1 MTRFSHLYD
10 ASWLLK
16 SCRPGESVK
25 ERLVLL
31 CGVSEERVRGAF
43 GLLEPVDDGRSGRP
57 VLSAMA
63 DKDGSAAGRRS
74 ETPFWT
80 AVKSSL
86 AERYMEAAETL
97 LDWMAALNDDGRAWM
112 AEASLRFTLGCLA
125 SVSLEHADS
134 RQLSGYIALCIQ
146 VQPLSV
152 LYAVEPTLMR
162 FALLKGR
169 KAARWLM
176 DSHSIGLM
184 NILADF
190 QSIRFPRQCRY
201 GSLFG
206 TSEQGTGFVGLSGEY
221 RSENGLFF
229 GAYHMAIGH
238 PRLAL
243 DHFLLL
249 SREKTGAETF
259 ADEVYRPWEALAMGL
274 TGDFELA
281 QSLLLRYLRSRH
293 PWRNAAAVRYLQIYL
308 VHELLDVRNVEGALE
323 HLDSLLSGVSRGGVM
338 TCWVA
343 AQVALARYHAVCG
356 RLENAWLILKTTM
369 EAAEASG
376 IRYAP
381 PLPFFLELLH
391 VLHVGGCPDV
401 PGYEYAD
408 VLERYLSGPNL
419 TLRHVALRLRASAM
433 MDVGD
438 LNGAVAVLKQC
449 RTFFVEHGLVWEA
462 AKTIALLALSYLRRH
477 DRRTALRFIIEA
489 YPAFNAHEGLYDLW
503 PQELVPLLPSRG
515 VPTPRD
521 RTVPLQRQLMR
532 LLLELDAGSEHFLR
546 HLLGAFCRVLGASRA
561 GFWTCARDGRAEL
574 LACSGVG
581 AAEFATKERLRIVK
595 EAEENIP
602 FMYPLSDGQ
611 GAAPSRGMGLL
622 LPVRYGDESWCCLC
636 LEGENWLWSADDL
649 TEELLAQLKE
659 MAEIPVRRWL
669 KGRPV
674 DREASSPLLAQD
686 ELISVGGT
694 MRYFLEKADRVAAV
708 DASVLLLGE
717 TGAGKELV
725 ARRIHRM
732 SGRQGPFIAVNLSS
746 IPEELFESE
755 MLGYE
760 KGAFTGANRQ
770 KKGILE
776 LVDGGTLFLDELPD
790 ISPRF
795 QVKLLRILQERNFM
809 RLGGTQTIHS
819 DFRLVAATNRN
830 LKEEVRKGRFRADL
844 YYRICVVMLS
854 IPPLRERKEDIL
866 AIAGHYLR
874 YFSGRYHREV
884 PDLSAA
890 DRQRLCGYAWPGNI
904 RELRNVMAQ
913 AAALSDRDHLYLAL
927 EDAESMTPPEEEQAA
942 VVPAK
947 QRRHADGSGEL
958 PEKDAAGEGG
968 ERDVLSV
975 LERLP
980 SLEEL
985 ESRYI
990 QEILKITGGRISGP
1004 RGAAALLG
1012 INRTTLY
1019 KKMKGRA
1026 SCANKDGSC
1035 GEDGGK
1041 ES

>member
-10 ASWLLK
+10 PSWLLK
-16 SCRPGESVK
+16 FCRPGENAQ
-25 ERLVLL
+25 ERLAEL
-31 CGVSEERVRGAF
+31 CGVSGERVRSAF
-43 GLLEPVDDGRSGRP
+43 QMSGIQAKAREISESP
-57 VLSAMA
+57 LPGMA
-63 DKDGSAAGRRS
+63 KKDGNAGTRRTG
-74 ETPFWT
+74 TPFWT
-80 AVKSSL
+80 AVNSAL
-86 AERYMEAAETL
+86 AGRYMEASETL
-97 LDWMAALNDDGRAWM
+97 LEWMATLNDDNRAWM
-112 AEASLRFTLGCLA
+112 AEVSLRFTLGCLA
-125 SVSLEHADS
+125 SVSLDPADS

-146 VQPLSV
+146 AQPLSV
-152 LYAVEPTLMR
+152 LYAVEPRLMR

-176 DSHSIGLM
+176 DSHNIGLM

-190 QSIRFPRQCRY
+190 QSIRFPQQCRY

-221 RSENGLFF
+221 RPENGLFF

-249 SREKTGAETF
+249 SREKTGTETF

-281 QSLLLRYLRSRH
+281 QSLLLRYLRSRR

-308 VHELLDVRNVEGALE
+308 VHELLEVRDVEGALE
-323 HLDSLLSGVSRGGVM
+323 HLDSLLAGVSRGGVM

-356 RLENAWLILKTTM
+356 RLKTAWRILKTTM
-369 EAAEASG
+369 EEAEASG

-391 VLHVGGCPDV
+391 VLHAGGCPDV
-401 PGYEYAD
+401 PGYEYD
-408 VLERYLSGPNL
+408 DILERYVTGPNL
-419 TLRHVALRLRASAM
+419 TLRHVALRLRAAAM
-433 MDVGD
+433 MDGGD
-438 LNGAVAVLKQC
+438 LNGAVAALKKC

-503 PQELVPLLPSRG
+503 PQELVPLLPSRS

-532 LLLELDAGSEHFLR
+532 LLLELDTGSEHFLR

-561 GFWTCARDGRAEL
+561 GFWRCVRDGAAEL
-574 LACSGVG
+574 LASSGVG
-581 AAEFATKERLRIVK
+581 ADEFATKERLRIVK

-602 FMYPLSDGQ
+602 FMYPLSVGQ
-611 GAAPSRGMGLL
+611 ETAPSRGMGLL
-622 LPVRYGDESWCCLC
+622 LPVRSGDESWCCLC

-659 MAEIPVRRWL
+659 MAEIPVRRWQT
-669 KGRPV
+669 GRPA
-674 DREASSPLLAQD
+674 DRDGSSPLLAQD

-694 MRYFLEKADRVAAV
+694 MRSFLEKADRVAPV
-708 DASVLLLGE
+708 DASVLLFGE

-854 IPPLRERKEDIL
+854 IPPLRERQEDIL
-866 AIAGHYLR
+866 AIARHYLR

-884 PDLSAA
+884 PELSAA
-890 DRQRLCGYAWPGNI
+890 DRQRLCSYAWPGNI

-927 EDAESMTPPEEEQAA
+927 EDAESVTSPVEEKTA
-942 VVPAK
+942 VVPAEGLG
-947 QRRHADGSGEL
+947 QREGSGVL
-958 PEKDAAGEGG
+958 PEKNSAGEDG
-968 ERDVLSV
+968 ERTVLSV

-990 QEILKITGGRISGP
+990 QEVMKLTGGRISGP
-1004 RGAAALLG
+1004 KGAATLLG

-1019 KKMKGRA
+1019 KKMKAQRP
-1026 SCANKDGSC
+1026 
-1035 GEDGGK
+1035 DGGPDRDGGT
-1041 ES
+1041 EG